1 MIVQVLAGQVGEDAS
16 MWLEVLVVEG
26 VAEVELIHYKSAT
39 EIVRIPIGKRGIE
52 GVWSDTPE
60 GEANIK
66 QASWN
71 VVVAFSG
78 AMAKA
83 VADAR

>member
-1 MIVQVLAGQVGEDAS
+1 MIVRVLAGQVGEDAS
-16 MWLEVLVVEG
+16 MWIEVLVVEG
-26 VAEVELIHYKSAT
+26 VAEVELIHYSAN

-60 GEANIK
+60 GMLNIK
-66 QASWN
+66 EAAWN
-71 VVVAFSG
+71 AMVAFSG